1 MGTGTGGGAAHGKKD
16 VDQRVKD
23 LEERLDNLLTGKV
36 NLQVVEVS
44 DLQVSPK
51 SKLRVACE

>member
-1 MGTGTGGGAAHGKKD
+1 MGTGTGTAHGKKD
-16 VDQRVKD
+16 VEERVKE
-23 LEERLDNLLTGKV
+23 LEARLDNLLTGKV
-36 NLQVVEVS
+36 ELKVVDVV